1 MIIRHVFS
9 TNNSSIRN
17 TNVPIE
23 HRFNPYSDNGGTV
36 LGIAGEDFAV
46 LAGDTRQVE
55 GYSIQSRYESK
66 IHDVGDDILMTANG
80 FAADGVALIDRFK
93 QLLIWYKFDNNGK
106 NWQLKVLLDIFNY
119 YMVKDFSHIM
129 LVL

>member
-1 MIIRHVFS
+1 M
-9 TNNSSIRN
+9 
-17 TNVPIE
+17 
-23 HRFNPYSDNGGTV
+23 
-36 LGIAGEDFAV
+36 
-46 LAGDTRQVE
+46 AGDTRQVE

-106 NWQLKVLLDIFNY
+106 NWQLKVLLDIFNNY
-119 YMVKDFSHIM
+119 YMVKDFPI
-129 LVL
+129 LC